1 MGEAGIGP
9 AEVAKEISE
18 HSEHSRHTGGHA
30 SRHDRRISIVEAAL
44 LAIVALTAAWSG
56 YASAK
61 WSTESR
67 LTVAQASTARNAGNA
82 ADLAGLEYRV
92 GDALTFNA
100 WFSAH
105 VAGKPDDEAVA
116 IRRMRPNFQ
125 TAFNAWLA
133 TDPDHN
139 PNAPAGPQLMPEY
152 HQPRAAEAKA
162 LKAKGE
168 RLFAQG
174 SDEGEHGD
182 DYVRITV
189 YLATVLFL
197 VGISTQFPI
206 PAARY
211 GLIGLGVLILA
222 FSVSQLLQLP
232 APS

>member
-1 MGEAGIGP
+1 MGEAGLG
-9 AEVAKEISE
+9 AGEVAKEISE
-18 HSEHSRHTGGHA
+18 HSKHSSGHT
-30 SRHDRRISIVEAAL
+30 SRHDRRISIIEAAL

-67 LTVAQASTARNAGNA
+67 LDIAKASTARNGGNA
-82 ADLAGLEYRV
+82 ADLEALQLRV

-105 VAGKPDDEAVA
+105 VAGNTNEEAVA
-116 IRRMRPNFQ
+116 IRRMRPVFQ
-125 TAFNAWLA
+125 NAFHAWFA

-139 PNAPAGPQLMPEY
+139 PNAPAGPLAMPQY
-152 HQPRAAEAKA
+152 KQPEAAKA
-162 LKAKGE
+162 KLLTAEGAK
-168 RLFAQG
+168 LFAQG
-174 SDEGEHGD
+174 SEEGQHGD

-206 PAARY
+206 RAARY
-211 GLIGLGVLILA
+211 TLIVLGVGILA
-222 FSVSQLLQLP
+222 FSATQLLALP
-232 APS
+232 APH

>member
-1 MGEAGIGP
+1 MGEAGLGP

-18 HSEHSRHTGGHA
+18 HAEHSKHSGGHT
-30 SRHDRRISIVEAAL
+30 SRHDRRISIIEAGL

-56 YASAK
+56 YASAQ

-67 LTVAQASTARNAGNA
+67 LTVAQASTARNAANA
-82 ADLAGLEYRV
+82 ADLEGLQYRV

-100 WFSAH
+100 WFNAH
-105 VAGKPDDEAVA
+105 VAHDATDEEVA

-125 TAFNAWLA
+125 TVFRAWLA

-139 PNAPAGPQLMPEY
+139 VNAPAGPQAMPEY
-152 HQPRAAEAKA
+152 KEPQEVQAKA

-168 RLFAQG
+168 RLFKEG
-174 SDEGEHGD
+174 SDQGEDGD
-182 DYVRITV
+182 NYVRITV

-211 GLIGLGVLILA
+211 GLIALGILILL
-222 FSVSQLLQLP
+222 FSVTQLAQLP
-232 APS
+232 APH

>member
-1 MGEAGIGP
+1 MGEAGLGP
-9 AEVAKEISE
+9 GEVAKEISE
-18 HSEHSRHTGGHA
+18 HAKHSGDHT
-30 SRHDRRISIVEAAL
+30 SRHDRRISIIEAAL

-82 ADLAGLEYRV
+82 ADLEGLQYRV

-105 VAGKPDDEAVA
+105 VQNDAADEAVA

-125 TAFNAWLA
+125 DAFNAWLA

-139 PNAPAGPQLMPEY
+139 PRAPAGPQVMPEY
-152 HQPRAAEAKA
+152 QQPQVVQAKA
-162 LKAKGE
+162 LKAQGE
-168 RLFAQG
+168 KLFARG
-174 SDEGEHGD
+174 SDEGEHAD

-206 PAARY
+206 PVARY
-211 GLIGLGVLILA
+211 GLIGLGVLILL
-222 FSVSQLLQLP
+222 FSVSQLAQLP
-232 APS
+232 APH